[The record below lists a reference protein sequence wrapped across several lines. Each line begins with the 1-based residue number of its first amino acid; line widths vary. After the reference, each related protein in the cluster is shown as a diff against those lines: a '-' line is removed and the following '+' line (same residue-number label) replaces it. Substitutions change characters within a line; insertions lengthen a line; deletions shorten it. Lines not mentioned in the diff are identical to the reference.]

1 MENGGDVCGTCGAR
15 DLGLGR
21 SKHSNSR
28 RKSNRKR
35 TLVLGLGSTPV
46 IDSRRKQRAG
56 NKPGLFF
63 FPVRLP
69 HAGASAAR
77 KELPLTVDTQRPPA
91 RPTLDTGSDLT
102 WRSINTIRVLAMDAV
117 EQAQSGHPG
126 TPMALAPTAWLL
138 WTRYLKH
145 DPSLPSWPD
154 RDRFVL
160 SCGHASMLLYG
171 LLHLTGY
178 DLPLEEIKNFR
189 QWGSKTPGHPEHGH
203 TVGVETTT
211 GPLGQGFANAV
222 GMAIAERLLADRFNR
237 PDHDVVDHRVWAF
250 ASDGDLMEGVA
261 SEAASLA
268 GHLRLGK
275 LTVIYDDNHI
285 TIDGDTAL
293 SFSEEVGRRFDA
305 YGWRVLHVPDG
316 NDLEAIDRAL
326 GMAAAESER
335 PTLIVLRTIIG
346 YPAPTRQ
353 NTAKAHGEALGK
365 DEVARTKEI
374 LGWPADQ
381 TFHVPPEVGEAVVPL
396 RSRLAERRIEWESR
410 FAGYARADSD
420 AAGRFADTMA
430 GRISVDWQAVLPTFP
445 AGTGLAT
452 RQASAKA
459 LEALYP
465 LVPALAGGSADL
477 AGSTGTIVKGVD
489 TFGPE
494 KIGRNFAWGIRE
506 HAMGSVMNGMA
517 LHGGVRPYGSTFLVF
532 SDYMKP
538 AIRLASL
545 MGLPVIYI
553 FTHDSIGLG
562 EDGPTHQPIEHL
574 AALRAVPNMTVI
586 RPGDANE
593 TAVAWRAALTHTAGP
608 TALILTRQKLPVPD
622 RAGLGSADG
631 VLRGGY
637 ILRDSATAPD
647 AIAIATGSEV
657 QLALE
662 AAERLL
668 AKGIAVRVVSLP
680 SWEHFRRQPQ
690 SYRDLVLPPAVRA
703 RVSVEA
709 GARMGWL
716 EWTTEDGETIG
727 IDHFGASAPGERL
740 FEEFGF
746 TTDAVVAALERTLAR
761 RR

>member
-1 MENGGDVCGTCGAR
+1 
-15 DLGLGR
+15 
-21 SKHSNSR
+21 
-28 RKSNRKR
+28 
-35 TLVLGLGSTPV
+35 
-46 IDSRRKQRAG
+46 
-56 NKPGLFF
+56 
-63 FPVRLP
+63 
-69 HAGASAAR
+69 
-77 KELPLTVDTQRPPA
+77 
-91 RPTLDTGSDLT
+91 
-102 WRSINTIRVLAMDAV
+102 MDAV

-126 TPMALAPTAWLL
+126 TPMALAPAGWLL
-138 WTRYLKH
+138 WTRHLKH
-145 DPSLPSWPD
+145 DPSMPAWPD

-178 DLPLEEIKNFR
+178 DLPLEEIRNFR

-203 TVGVETTT
+203 TAGVETTT

-222 GMAIAERLLADRFNR
+222 GMAMAERLLADRFNR
-237 PDHDVVDHRVWAF
+237 PDHEVVDHRVWVF

-293 SFSEEVGRRFDA
+293 SFSEEVGNRFLA

-316 NDLEAIDRAL
+316 NDLEEIDRAL
-326 GMAAAESER
+326 GLAAAESER

-365 DEVARTKEI
+365 DECHKTKEI

-381 TFHVPPEVGEAVVPL
+381 MFHVPPDVRQAIGPL
-396 RSRLAERRIEWESR
+396 RARLAERRIAWDAR
-410 FAGYARADSD
+410 LGGYATAHSD
-420 AAGRFADTMA
+420 AAAAFADTMA
-430 GRISVDWQAVLPTFP
+430 GRISVDWKTVLPTFP
-445 AGTGLAT
+445 AGAGLAT
-452 RQASAKA
+452 RQASGKT
-459 LEALYP
+459 LEALYQ
-465 LVPALAGGSADL
+465 LVPTLAGGSADL
-477 AGSTGTIVKGVD
+477 AGSTGTNIKGVQ
-489 TFGPE
+489 TFGPGTV
-494 KIGRNFAWGIRE
+494 GRNIAWGIRE
-506 HAMGSVMNGMA
+506 HVMASAMNGMA
-517 LHGGVRPYGSTFLVF
+517 LHGGIRPYGSTFLVF

-538 AIRLASL
+538 GIRLAAL
-545 MGLPVIYI
+545 MGLPVTYI

-574 AALRAVPNMTVI
+574 AALRAIPNMTVI

-593 TAVAWRAALTHTAGP
+593 TAVAWRAALEHTAGP
-608 TALILTRQKLPVPD
+608 TALVLTRQKVPVPD

-637 ILRDSATAPD
+637 ILREPPSAPQ

-690 SYRDLVLPPAVRA
+690 SYRDQVLPPAIRA

-709 GARMGWL
+709 GTRMGWQ
-716 EWTTEDGETIG
+716 EWTTDDGEAIG
-727 IDHFGASAPGERL
+727 IDHFGASAPAERL